1 MRIQKERTKEMMAKQ
16 RFVAYLK
23 DKCKHLEITQDA
35 DEFWKLLKEEDG
47 AGPANDFYEAVGNAT
62 TDYYYDHVNAGKLF
76 VELGIFSSTHAV
88 DKSGNEKDAIKLKNV
103 AGEIFGAITIMKAA
117 RKLKLKRIKLYFDF
131 NGIEDI
137 ALGKAKP
144 KQKNRFLLSY
154 RDFFMEVN
162 KYIKIDFC
170 KVKSHSGVNYHT

>member
-62 TDYYYDHVNAGKLF
+62 TDYYYDKAGAGKLF
-76 VELGIFSSTHAV
+76 VELRIFSST
-88 DKSGNEKDAIKLKNV
+88 
-103 AGEIFGAITIMKAA
+103 
-117 RKLKLKRIKLYFDF
+117 RKY
-131 NGIEDI
+131 
-137 ALGKAKP
+137 ALG
-144 KQKNRFLLSY
+144 
-154 RDFFMEVN
+154 
-162 KYIKIDFC
+162 
-170 KVKSHSGVNYHT
+170 

>member
-1 MRIQKERTKEMMAKQ
+1 MKKSKN
-16 RFVAYLK
+16 VAYAY
-23 DKCKHLEITQDA
+23 I
-35 DEFWKLLKEEDG
+35 DG
-47 AGPANDFYEAVGNAT
+47 SYNHSTNRYGCG
-62 TDYYYDHVNAGKLF
+62 GILF
-76 VELGIFSSTHAV
+76 VNGQEYVIK
-88 DKSGNEKDAIKLKNV
+88 KSGNEKDAIKLKNV

-137 ALGKAKP
+137 ALGKVKP

-154 RDFFMEVN
+154 RDFFTEVN

-170 KVKSHSGVNYHT
+170 KVKSHSGIELNNKTDRLAKQAVGLRREI

>member
-1 MRIQKERTKEMMAKQ
+1 MGKAKNTAYAYIDGSYNYDTNRYGCGGILVVNGKEYIIR
-16 RFVAYLK
+16 
-23 DKCKHLEITQDA
+23 
-35 DEFWKLLKEEDG
+35 
-47 AGPANDFYEAVGNAT
+47 
-62 TDYYYDHVNAGKLF
+62 
-76 VELGIFSSTHAV
+76 
-88 DKSGNEKDAIKLKNV
+88 KSGNEKDAIKLKNV
-103 AGEIFGAITIMKAA
+103 VGEIFGAITIMKAA

-137 ALGKAKP
+137 ALGKVKP

-170 KVKSHSGVNYHT
+170 KVKSHSGIELNNRADRLAKQAVGLRKEI